1 MLELVVVL
9 EPMHTEVD
17 SNVLWRLLNAK
28 SKLAEW
34 VGAIILP
41 ARKAAEFSVKQLS
54 MLSKNATLSVRDWAL
69 DCFEA
74 DLSLTTNHFSESIR
88 ILDNR
93 WDDSRERAIEFF
105 QKMFD
110 KSFWDTE
117 KTIAVCDNVHSDV
130 QRFGRDLV
138 SRFFNQDQG
147 EEYLIKLSQH
157 PSANVQ
163 LFVSG
168 FLKEY
173 ASNRTNIILSLEPYF
188 TSVLSQV
195 NRGRIIK
202 DRIISFLFD
211 EAQKN
216 VEVATMVAELFSDQS
231 ISMVITD
238 KMQYIKTLFKLQTQ
252 FSDIKTPVVVIEP
265 EVRAI

>member
-1 MLELVVVL
+1 MNIVFF
-9 EPMHTEVD
+9 
-17 SNVLWRLLNAK
+17 
-28 SKLAEW
+28 
-34 VGAIILP
+34 GAIILP
-41 ARKAAEFSVKQLS
+41 ARKADEFSVKQLAI
-54 MLSKNATLSVRDWAL
+54 LTKNATLSVRDWAL
-69 DCFEA
+69 DSFEE
-74 DLSLTTNHFSESIR
+74 DLTLTLKNFSEAIR

-93 WDDSRERAIEFF
+93 WDDSRERAIDFF

-110 KSFWDTE
+110 ESFWNSQR
-117 KTIAVCDNVHSDV
+117 TIAVCDNVYPDV

-138 SRFFNQDQG
+138 SRFFNEDQG
-147 EEYLIKLSQH
+147 EEYLVKLSQH

-173 ASNRTNIILSLEPYF
+173 ASDKPNIILSLQPYF

-216 VEVATMVAELFSDQS
+216 AEVAKMVAELFSDQS
-231 ISMVITD
+231 ISMVIND
-238 KMQYIKTLFKLQTQ
+238 KMQYIKTLFKLQKQ
-252 FSDIKTPVVVIEP
+252 FTGIKTPVVVIEP
-265 EVRAI
+265 EIRAI